1 MLLFSIRAVTRVDIN
16 AGTTCC
22 YMHSTATFDLSS
34 DPQLSDNNKPGVWKF
49 RSTEAHCEN
58 STKREGRMNEQVGI
72 VHIVQFKL
80 IRETNYC
87 MMSSCTVDTVND
99 EIEK

>member
-1 MLLFSIRAVTRVDIN
+1 
-16 AGTTCC
+16 
-22 YMHSTATFDLSS
+22 MHSPATFDLSS

-58 STKREGRMNEQVGI
+58 LTKREGRMNEQVGI

-80 IRETNYC
+80 IRETYYC
-87 MMSSCTVDTVND
+87 DELHSGHSERRNREINCLSHINTYSVN
-99 EIEK
+99 